1 MKNAF
6 EKYHPAVNFVFFIGA
21 IVFGMF
27 FVHPAFLLI
36 SVVASSLYYILLKGR
51 DGIRSLGRMWV
62 LFVGISVLNPLFNT
76 QGATVL
82 FRWIQGRPF
91 TLEALG
97 YGVATG
103 GMFLSI
109 LLWFSCYNAVM
120 TSDKFIYMFG
130 RMIPTISLILSMV
143 LRLVP
148 EFQKKISTIS
158 GARRCIGKGAGDGDR
173 KEKIMHGMDILS
185 TLTSWALEDA
195 AITADAMK
203 SRGYGSG
210 VRTSFHIYRKEK
222 RDIIVSMIMGL
233 AIVLIIISMAGGG
246 TKIQYYPII
255 QIPDGNQFLYVGM
268 IGYALFLFLPSII
281 QMGEDIT
288 WYILKSK
295 I

>member
-1 MKNAF
+1 MRLKNIILRSISF
-6 EKYHPAVNFVFFIGA
+6 FYRGDCIWDVFR
-21 IVFGMF
+21 
-27 FVHPAFLLI
+27 HPAFLLI

-62 LFVGISVLNPLFNT
+62 LFVGISVWNPLFNT

-143 LRLVP
+143 LRLGSRVS
-148 EFQKKISTIS
+148 E
-158 GARRCIGKGAGDGDR
+158 
-173 KEKIMHGMDILS
+173 
-185 TLTSWALEDA
+185 EDQYDFRSE
-195 AITADAMK
+195 TM
-203 SRGYGSG
+203 
-210 VRTSFHIYRKEK
+210 YRK
-222 RDIIVSMIMGL
+222 RCRR
-233 AIVLIIISMAGGG
+233 
-246 TKIQYYPII
+246 
-255 QIPDGNQFLYVGM
+255 
-268 IGYALFLFLPSII
+268 
-281 QMGEDIT
+281 
-288 WYILKSK
+288 W
-295 I
+295 